1 MILTGISISNFKSI
15 DKVNFVVQKLKNSYT
30 TILVGLNETGKS
42 NLLDAI
48 SYEQKPN
55 ISLKFDDIKNLN
67 SNEKYVDLYF
77 DLAFDDTQ
85 SAIKILENNIVF
97 SPKTKN
103 IINLFIPSVRKNVYM
118 GNDNEFKV
126 IYDKSV
132 DINKIIEE
140 QCCYMPLV
148 SSASG
153 KIFEVRKIDELK
165 DGEDKSFIPLTEEN
179 IKDILDKCFNTYL
192 EANDLKVSVWKAEDK
207 YIITKPVNLTEFS
220 SNIET
225 SIPLKNIFYIAGYD
239 TIDKIKSAISGL
251 ANSGRNRSFLEKKLS
266 SSVSEYLNRV
276 WKEHP
281 VNLDIRIEKD
291 LTLEVL
297 VKDKTDEFNSYNI
310 KERSQGF
317 RQFISLILSISISN
331 EKNKLRNTIIVIDE
345 PENHLHPSGIRYMR
359 DELLKIGQNNYVF
372 VATHSNF
379 MIDKKEMKRHYI
391 VKKDIHTNIL
401 QIEKEKD
408 LSDDE
413 ILKDAFGISILK
425 DFLSPHKIL
434 VEGMSDK
441 QLLQKAIDKIDNTFC
456 FNISNGKGD
465 NICSISSILNME
477 NIPVLVLLDDDS
489 AGQRNKKEILKIKG
503 VFNAN
508 NVKTIR
514 DLNAE
519 IIENGTIEDTLDE
532 NYIISSANK
541 VLSTFK
547 LKIKNDDIN
556 APIMESIKAFLYKN
570 NISNKVQITKI
581 LEDIKTNIAE
591 NFNPDTIEIKSPKLA
606 TLAKNII
613 QKCKSL

>member
-1 MILTGISISNFKSI
+1 
-15 DKVNFVVQKLKNSYT
+15 
-30 TILVGLNETGKS
+30 
-42 NLLDAI
+42 
-48 SYEQKPN
+48 
-55 ISLKFDDIKNLN
+55 
-67 SNEKYVDLYF
+67 
-77 DLAFDDTQ
+77 
-85 SAIKILENNIVF
+85 
-97 SPKTKN
+97 
-103 IINLFIPSVRKNVYM
+103 
-118 GNDNEFKV
+118 
-126 IYDKSV
+126 
-132 DINKIIEE
+132 
-140 QCCYMPLV
+140 
-148 SSASG
+148 
-153 KIFEVRKIDELK
+153 
-165 DGEDKSFIPLTEEN
+165 
-179 IKDILDKCFNTYL
+179 
-192 EANDLKVSVWKAEDK
+192 
-207 YIITKPVNLTEFS
+207 
-220 SNIET
+220 
-225 SIPLKNIFYIAGYD
+225 
-239 TIDKIKSAISGL
+239 
-251 ANSGRNRSFLEKKLS
+251 
-266 SSVSEYLNRV
+266 
-276 WKEHP
+276 
-281 VNLDIRIEKD
+281 
-291 LTLEVL
+291 
-297 VKDKTDEFNSYNI
+297 
-310 KERSQGF
+310 
-317 RQFISLILSISISN
+317 
-331 EKNKLRNTIIVIDE
+331 
-345 PENHLHPSGIRYMR
+345 MR

-591 NFNPDTIEIKSPKLA
+591 NFNPDTIEIKSPKLVA
-606 TLAKNII
+606 LAKNII